1 MQMGV
6 VGHLPL
12 IDAFYRYLF
21 EVTGVVLAFIAIVIF
36 VNLTKRFMRW
46 EIAVSTTARFP
57 DRSGGLSAKTAA
69 QFDNEAIGDG
79 TRKSVSSPLIAR
91 LILRRGIAVLWIFDA
106 LLQAQPQMVTQ
117 RFVTGV
123 LKMVQQDQPMW
134 LYHLMERG
142 ILVWAHHPI
151 AANIAA
157 IYIQLGVG
165 SALLF
170 ADPDTRMGK
179 LGLWTSILWAVF
191 IWVFGEG
198 LGGIL
203 TGSATYLAG
212 SPGSAFFYAAAA
224 ALLLLPKRYWLSG
237 KNAWLGRIGIGCYWL
252 VSAVWQAAPSA
263 AFFKPENLLP
273 FFTTSAAMPQ
283 PSWLSAPIN
292 VMVTLISGHAF
303 AVNAAF
309 VVIMGVI
316 GIGMIANRPR
326 TWVAYL
332 AFFWLLFSWWTSMDF
347 GIMGGLG
354 TDPNTPPVVALLMAA
369 TWLMNPGVTSRKHES
384 PA

>member
-6 VGHLPL
+6 VSHLPL
-12 IDAFYRYLF
+12 IDAFYRSLF

-36 VNLTKRFMRW
+36 VKLTKRFMRW

-57 DRSGGLSAKTAA
+57 SESGGLSAKTAA
-69 QFDNEAIGDG
+69 RFDSEAIGDR

-91 LILRRGIAVLWIFDA
+91 LMLRRGIAVLWIFDA

-117 RFVTGV
+117 GFVTGV
-123 LKMVQQDQPMW
+123 LKMVQKDQPAW
-134 LYHLMERG
+134 LYQMMERG
-142 ILVWAHHPI
+142 IVAWAHHPI

-157 IYIQLGVG
+157 IYIQLAVG
-165 SALLF
+165 CALLF
-170 ADPDTRMGK
+170 AEPDTRMGK

-203 TGSATYLAG
+203 TGRATYFGG
-212 SPGSAFFYAAAA
+212 SPGSAFFYAVIA

-237 KNAWLGRIGIGCYWL
+237 KIAWLVRIGVGCYWL
-252 VSAVWQAAPSA
+252 VAAAWQAAPSA
-263 AFFKPENLLP
+263 AFYKPENLLP

-283 PSWLSAPIN
+283 PTWLSAPIN
-292 VMVTLISGHAF
+292 VMVILISDHASI
-303 AVNAAF
+303 VNTVF
-309 VVIMGVI
+309 VVIMGAI
-316 GIGMIANRPR
+316 GIGMIINRAR
-326 TWVAYL
+326 IWVAGL

-369 TWLMNPGVTSRKHES
+369 TWLRSPGVISRKHES